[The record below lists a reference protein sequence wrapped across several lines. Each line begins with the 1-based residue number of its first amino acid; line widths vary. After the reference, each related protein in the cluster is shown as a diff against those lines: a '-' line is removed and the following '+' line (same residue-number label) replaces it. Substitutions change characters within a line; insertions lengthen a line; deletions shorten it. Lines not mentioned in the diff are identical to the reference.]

1 MCVVGTGLVSGQ
13 VYDVF
18 ISASGLSVNENL
30 YGIHLRPVGRVN
42 VSIGIIIHP
51 TIVSVAIIVRLAC

>member
-1 MCVVGTGLVSGQ
+1 VSVVGIGLEIGQ

-30 YGIHLRPVGRVN
+30 YGIHLRPVVKVN
-42 VSIGIIIHP
+42 ARTIIIHSA
-51 TIVSVAIIVRLAC
+51 IVSVAIIVRLAF